1 MFSKHKKF
9 FLYSSL
15 SIFSLIL
22 LAAITLFSYQQ
33 AYAGKIYRNVYFGEI
48 DLSGKTKKQ
57 AEFLLQEKFQNILEK
72 EITISSNGKSV
83 VAKLQDTGLDFDK
96 QKIVDES
103 YKIGRENSFV
113 ESLLT
118 SLTTIYKK
126 VPVVGTPFID
136 EEGYNNFVNIAVAQ
150 LNIEP
155 KDATLVINNGEV
167 ILTNSESGS
176 KTETNDLIDRLINV
190 ATTNETNID
199 LISTPIEANLQNS
212 NFENA
217 KIQAENLLA
226 KKYTFSYADKIYTPT
241 RTEIGNW
248 IEFTNASGQYAAQFN
263 SSNIK
268 AYLNKIAKN
277 FEVKKVDRKINAS
290 TGEVILEGKEGIYL
304 DKDKTY
310 QDMVAQMNS
319 SSVVVAM
326 TVKKE
331 APVDVKVL
339 PDEGLVPGRFEGKY
353 IDIDLTHQKL
363 CRLEGSTVVDCF
375 IISSGKPSMPTPT
388 GTFSILSKNPK
399 AWSAQYGLWMP
410 YWQQIYGP
418 YGIHELPEWPN
429 GYKEGQ
435 DHLGTPVSHGCVRLG
450 VGDAGTVFGWTE
462 IGTPVYIHK

>member
-1 MFSKHKKF
+1 MFYRHKKF
-9 FLYSSL
+9 FLYGSL

-22 LAAITLFSYQQ
+22 LAAITFFSYQQ

-57 AEFLLQEKFQNILEK
+57 AESLLQTKFQNLLEK

-83 VAKLQDTGLDFDK
+83 VAKLQDTGLNFDK
-96 QKIVDES
+96 QKIIDES
-103 YKIGRENSFV
+103 YKIGRESSFID
-113 ESLLT
+113 SLMT
-118 SLTTIYKK
+118 SMTTIYKK
-126 VPVVGTPFID
+126 VPVVGTPFIN
-136 EEGYNNFVNIAVAQ
+136 EEEYNNFLNIAVAQ
-150 LNIEP
+150 LNIDP
-155 KDATLVINNGEV
+155 KDATLIISNGEV
-167 ILTNSESGS
+167 VLTSSENGN
-176 KTETNDLIDRLINV
+176 KIETSNLVDELINV
-190 ATTNETNID
+190 ATTNETNIN
-199 LISTPIEANLQNS
+199 LASTSVEANIQDS

-217 KIQAENLLA
+217 KIQGENLLV
-226 KKYTFSYADKIYTPT
+226 KKYTFSYAEKVYSPT
-241 RTEIGNW
+241 RAEVGNW
-248 IEFTNASGQYAAQFN
+248 IEFANVNGQYTAQFN
-263 SSNIK
+263 SSNVK

-277 FEVKKVDRKINAS
+277 FEIKKVDRKINS
-290 TGEVILEGKEGIYL
+290 LTNEVILEGKEGIYL

-310 QDMVAQMNS
+310 QDIVSQIGS
-319 SSVVVAM
+319 TSISVAM

-339 PDEGLVPGRFEGKY
+339 PEEGLVPGRFEGKY
-353 IDIDLTHQKL
+353 IDVDLAHQKL
-363 CRLEGSTVVDCF
+363 CRIESSTVLDCF

-399 AWSAQYGLWMP
+399 AWSGQYGLWMP
-410 YWQQIYGP
+410 YWQQISGP